1 MGCIYAAIYVN
12 MENLLDMMYVSGSK
26 RGEIRAKGV
35 EIKRS
40 ELSRYF
46 KINSY

>member
-1 MGCIYAAIYVN
+1 
-12 MENLLDMMYVSGSK
+12 MENLLGIMYVSGSK

-35 EIKRS
+35 EIKRRS
-40 ELSRYF
+40 ELSKYF